1 MWSKKA
7 AAVAGGAIFLTLAG
21 LIRLNYLFISAGL
34 VMLTFV
40 VISSFLD
47 VWMPNV
53 KIRRETTSD
62 NIFEDGTMSV
72 KFIIKNTGLG
82 IGFVEIYDSL
92 PPQARIIKGS
102 NYTLL
107 YMKPWQEVSFEYSL
121 KLPLRGHYHLG
132 PVKMRVKDAFD
143 LFYNERIEESIH
155 SFSVFPQIE
164 VLEEQVITSRAPKLL
179 SGAMPLNVIGTGTE
193 FYSLREFVPGDSLRS
208 VNWKAL
214 AKKGKM
220 MVNETVREDVM
231 DVILLVDAREV
242 SAVGGGRDTP
252 LEMSCRAAATYA
264 KQLLDERNNVALM
277 VYGDTIDRID
287 LDRGEHHLFKILT
300 GLSSAK
306 PQGNLKL
313 EIVMKDLLPH
323 LPSGSPII
331 LFSSLDDDHTISE
344 AFTSTISRGFTI
356 TTISPSSLDFEER
369 MKRIPME
376 PLLIA
381 KIERDN
387 MISELRSFGLQVG
400 DWNYFLYHMTAG
412 FPTCTNNL
420 PPFLS
425 FHLYGLPLLV

>member
-34 VMLTFV
+34 VMVTFV

-107 YMKPWQEVSFEYSL
+107 YMRPWQEISFEYTL

-143 LFYNERIEESIH
+143 LFYNERLEESIH
-155 SFSVFPQIE
+155 SFSVFPQVE

-231 DVILLVDAREV
+231 DVILLLDAREV
-242 SAVGGGRDTP
+242 SAVGGGKDTP

-277 VYGDTIDRID
+277 VYGESIERVD

-300 GLSSAK
+300 ALSSAK

-331 LFSSLDDDHTISE
+331 LFSSLDDDHTIAE

-400 DWNYFLYHMTAG
+400 DWKYGDNVNTA
-412 FPTCTNNL
+412 L
-420 PPFLS
+420 QEI
-425 FHLYGLPLLV
+425 

>member
-34 VMLTFV
+34 VMVTFV

-53 KIRRETTSD
+53 RIRRETTSD

-107 YMKPWQEVSFEYSL
+107 YMRPWQEISFEYTL

-143 LFYNERIEESIH
+143 LFYNERLEESIH
-155 SFSVFPQIE
+155 SFSVFPQVE

-231 DVILLVDAREV
+231 DVILLLDAREV

-277 VYGDTIDRID
+277 VYGESIERVD

-300 GLSSAK
+300 ALSSAK

-331 LFSSLDDDHTISE
+331 LFSSLDDDHTIAE

-400 DWNYFLYHMTAG
+400 DWKYGDNVNTA
-412 FPTCTNNL
+412 L
-420 PPFLS
+420 QEI
-425 FHLYGLPLLV
+425 

>member
-72 KFIIKNTGLG
+72 KFIVKNTGLG
-82 IGFVEIYDSL
+82 IGFVELYDSL

-107 YMKPWQEVSFEYSL
+107 YMKPWQEVSFEYTL

-143 LFYNERIEESIH
+143 LFYNERLEESIH
-155 SFSVFPQIE
+155 SFSVFPQVE

-231 DVILLVDAREV
+231 DVILLLDAREV
-242 SAVGGGRDTP
+242 SAVGGGKDTP

-277 VYGDTIDRID
+277 VYGESIERVD

-300 GLSSAK
+300 ALSSAK

-313 EIVMKDLLPH
+313 EIVLKDLLPH

-331 LFSSLDDDHTISE
+331 LFSSLDDDHTIAE

-400 DWNYFLYHMTAG
+400 DWKYGDNVNTA
-412 FPTCTNNL
+412 L
-420 PPFLS
+420 QE
-425 FHLYGLPLLV
+425 V

>member
-82 IGFVEIYDSL
+82 IGFVEIYDIL

-107 YMKPWQEVSFEYSL
+107 YMRPWQEVSFEYSL

-143 LFYNERIEESIH
+143 LFYNERVEESIH

-231 DVILLVDAREV
+231 DVILLIDAREV
-242 SAVGGGRDTP
+242 SAVGGGKDTP

-323 LPSGSPII
+323 IPSGSPII
-331 LFSSLDDDHTISE
+331 LFSSLDDDHTIAE

-400 DWNYFLYHMTAG
+400 DWKYGDNVNTA
-412 FPTCTNNL
+412 L
-420 PPFLS
+420 QE
-425 FHLYGLPLLV
+425 V

>member
-7 AAVAGGAIFLTLAG
+7 AAVAGGALFLALAG

-34 VMLTFV
+34 VMLIFV
-40 VISSFLD
+40 VLSSFLD
-47 VWMPNV
+47 VWMPSV

-62 NIFEDGTMSV
+62 NIFENGDMSV
-72 KFIIKNTGLG
+72 KFIVKNRGLG
-82 IGFVEIYDSL
+82 IGFVEIYDQL
-92 PPQARIIKGS
+92 PPQARITKGS

-107 YMKPWQEVSFEYSL
+107 YMRPWQEVSFEYSL

-155 SFSVFPQIE
+155 SFSVFPEIE
-164 VLEEQVITSRAPKLL
+164 VLEEQIIKSRAPKLL

-231 DVILLVDAREV
+231 DVILLLDAREV

-277 VYGDTIDRID
+277 VYGESVERID

-300 GLSSAK
+300 ALSSATPK
-306 PQGNLKL
+306 GNLKL
-313 EIVMKDLLPH
+313 EIVMKDMLPYI
-323 LPSGSPII
+323 PSGSPII
-331 LFSSLDDDHTISE
+331 LFSSLDDDHTLSE
-344 AFTSTISRGFTI
+344 AFTNTISRGYTI
-356 TTISPSSLDFEER
+356 TTISPSSLDFEEK
-369 MKRIPME
+369 MKRIPAQ

-381 KIERDN
+381 RIERDN
-387 MISELRSFGLQVG
+387 MISEIRSFGMQVG
-400 DWNYFLYHMTAG
+400 DWKSNEAVNTALQG
-412 FPTCTNNL
+412 
-420 PPFLS
+420 
-425 FHLYGLPLLV
+425 V

>member
-7 AAVAGGAIFLTLAG
+7 AAVTGGALFLALAG

-34 VMLTFV
+34 VMLIFV
-40 VISSFLD
+40 VLASFLD

-62 NIFEDGTMSV
+62 NIFENGDMSV
-72 KFIIKNTGLG
+72 KFIVKNKGLG
-82 IGFVEIYDSL
+82 IGFVEIYDQL
-92 PPQARIIKGS
+92 PPQARITKGS

-107 YMKPWQEVSFEYSL
+107 YMRPWQEVSFEYSL

-143 LFYNERIEESIH
+143 LFYNERIEESVH
-155 SFSVFPQIE
+155 SFSVFPEIE
-164 VLEEQVITSRAPKLL
+164 ILEEQVITSRAPKLL

-231 DVILLVDAREV
+231 DVILLLDAREV
-242 SAVGGGRDTP
+242 SAVGGGKDTP

-277 VYGDTIDRID
+277 IYGESVEKID

-300 GLSSAK
+300 ALSSAIPK
-306 PQGNLKL
+306 GNLKL
-313 EIVMKDLLPH
+313 EIVMKDMLPYI
-323 LPSGSPII
+323 PSGSPII

-344 AFTSTISRGFTI
+344 AFTNTISRGYTI
-356 TTISPSSLDFEER
+356 TTISPSSLDFEEK
-369 MKRIPME
+369 MKRIPAQ

-381 KIERDN
+381 RIERDN
-387 MISELRSFGLQVG
+387 MISEIRSFGMQVG
-400 DWNYFLYHMTAG
+400 DWKSGEAVNTALQG
-412 FPTCTNNL
+412 F
-420 PPFLS
+420 
-425 FHLYGLPLLV
+425 

>member
-7 AAVAGGAIFLTLAG
+7 AAVAGGALFLTLAG
-21 LIRLNYLFISAGL
+21 LIRLNYLFISAGM

-40 VISSFLD
+40 VLSSFLD

-53 KIRRETTSD
+53 KIRRETSSD
-62 NIFEDGTMSV
+62 NIFEDGDMNVRFIV
-72 KFIIKNTGLG
+72 KNKGLG
-82 IGFVEIYDSL
+82 IGFVEIYDQL
-92 PPQARIIKGS
+92 PPQARITKGS

-132 PVKMRVKDAFD
+132 PVKLRVKDAFD
-143 LFYNERIEESIH
+143 LFYNEKLEESLH

-164 VLEEQVITSRAPKLL
+164 VLEEQIIKSRAPKLL
-179 SGAMPLNVIGTGTE
+179 SGAMPLNVIGAGTE

-231 DVILLVDAREV
+231 DVILLVDARDV
-242 SAVGGGRDTP
+242 SAVGGGKDTP

-264 KQLLDERNNVALM
+264 KQLLDERNKVALM
-277 VYGDTIDRID
+277 VYGDTIERVD

-300 GLSSAK
+300 ALSSAK

-313 EIVMKDLLPH
+313 EIVLKDLLPYI
-323 LPSGSPII
+323 PSGSPLI
-331 LFSSLDDDHTISE
+331 LFSSLDDDHTIPE
-344 AFTSTISRGFTI
+344 AFTNTISRGYTI
-356 TTISPSSLDFEER
+356 TTVSPSSLDFEER
-369 MKRIPME
+369 MKRIPAQ

-381 KIERDN
+381 RIERDN
-387 MISELRSFGLQVG
+387 LISEIRSFGMQVG
-400 DWNYFLYHMTAG
+400 DWKSDEAVNTALQG
-412 FPTCTNNL
+412 
-420 PPFLS
+420 
-425 FHLYGLPLLV
+425 G

>member
-7 AAVAGGAIFLTLAG
+7 AAVAGGALFLTLAG
-21 LIRLNYLFISAGL
+21 LIRLNYLFISAGM

-40 VISSFLD
+40 VLSSFLD

-53 KIRRETTSD
+53 KIRRETSSD
-62 NIFEDGTMSV
+62 NIFEDGDMNVRFIV
-72 KFIIKNTGLG
+72 KNKGLG
-82 IGFVEIYDSL
+82 IGFVEIYDQL
-92 PPQARIIKGS
+92 PPQARITKGS

-107 YMKPWQEVSFEYSL
+107 YMKPWQEISFEYSL

-132 PVKMRVKDAFD
+132 PVKLRVKDAFD
-143 LFYNERIEESIH
+143 LFYNEKYEESLH

-164 VLEEQVITSRAPKLL
+164 VLEEQVIKSRAPKLL
-179 SGAMPLNVIGTGTE
+179 SGAMPLNVIGAGTE

-242 SAVGGGRDTP
+242 SAVGGGKDTP

-277 VYGDTIDRID
+277 VYGDAIERVD

-300 GLSSAK
+300 ALSSAK

-313 EIVMKDLLPH
+313 EIVLKDLLPYI
-323 LPSGSPII
+323 PSGSPLI
-331 LFSSLDDDHTISE
+331 LFSSLDDDHTIPE
-344 AFTSTISRGFTI
+344 AFTNTISRGYTI
-356 TTISPSSLDFEER
+356 TTVSPSSLDFEER
-369 MKRIPME
+369 MKRIPAQ

-381 KIERDN
+381 RIERDN
-387 MISELRSFGLQVG
+387 LISEIRSFGMQVG
-400 DWNYFLYHMTAG
+400 DWKSDEAVNTALQG
-412 FPTCTNNL
+412 
-420 PPFLS
+420 
-425 FHLYGLPLLV
+425 G

>member
-40 VISSFLD
+40 VLSSFLD

-72 KFIIKNTGLG
+72 KFVIKNTGLG
-82 IGFVEIYDSL
+82 IGFVEVYDNL

-107 YMKPWQEVSFEYSL
+107 YMRPWQEVSFEYTL

-132 PVKMRVKDAFD
+132 PVRLRVKDAFD
-143 LFYNERIEESIH
+143 LFYNERIEESVH

-164 VLEEQVITSRAPKLL
+164 ILEEQVITSRAPKLL
-179 SGAMPLNVIGTGTE
+179 SGAMPLNVIGAGTE

-231 DVILLVDAREV
+231 DVILLLDAREV
-242 SAVGGGRDTP
+242 SAVGGGKDTP
-252 LEMSCRAAATYA
+252 LEMSCKAAATYA

-277 VYGDTIDRID
+277 IYGESIERVD

-300 GLSSAK
+300 ALSSAK

-381 KIERDN
+381 KIERNN
-387 MISELRSFGLQVG
+387 MISEIRSFGLQVG
-400 DWNYFLYHMTAG
+400 NWKHGEAVNTA
-412 FPTCTNNL
+412 L
-420 PPFLS
+420 QEI
-425 FHLYGLPLLV
+425 

>member
-82 IGFVEIYDSL
+82 IGFVEIYDNL

-143 LFYNERIEESIH
+143 LFYSEKIEESIH

-231 DVILLVDAREV
+231 DVILLLDAREV

-277 VYGDTIDRID
+277 VYGETIERVD

-300 GLSSAK
+300 ALSSAK

-400 DWNYFLYHMTAG
+400 DWKYGDNVNTA
-412 FPTCTNNL
+412 L
-420 PPFLS
+420 QEI
-425 FHLYGLPLLV
+425 

>member
-7 AAVAGGAIFLTLAG
+7 AAVAGGALFLTLAG
-21 LIRLNYLFISAGL
+21 LIRLNYLFISAGM

-40 VISSFLD
+40 VLSSFLD

-53 KIRRETTSD
+53 KIRRETSSD
-62 NIFEDGTMSV
+62 NIFEDGDMNVRFIV
-72 KFIIKNTGLG
+72 KNRGLG
-82 IGFVEIYDSL
+82 IGFVEIYDQL
-92 PPQARIIKGS
+92 PPQARITKGS

-107 YMKPWQEVSFEYSL
+107 YMRPWQEVSFEYSL

-132 PVKMRVKDAFD
+132 PVKLRVKDAFD
-143 LFYNERIEESIH
+143 LFYNEKIEESLH

-164 VLEEQVITSRAPKLL
+164 VLEEQVIKSRAPKLL
-179 SGAMPLNVIGTGTE
+179 SGAMPLNVIGAGTE

-242 SAVGGGRDTP
+242 SAVGGGKDTP

-277 VYGDTIDRID
+277 VYGDTVERVD

-300 GLSSAK
+300 SLSSAK

-313 EIVMKDLLPH
+313 EIVLKDTLPYI
-323 LPSGSPII
+323 PSGSPII

-344 AFTSTISRGFTI
+344 AFTNTISRGYTI
-356 TTISPSSLDFEER
+356 TTVSPSSLDFEER
-369 MKRIPME
+369 MKRIPAQ

-381 KIERDN
+381 RIERDN
-387 MISELRSFGLQVG
+387 LISEIRSFGMQVG
-400 DWNYFLYHMTAG
+400 DWKSDEAVNTALQG
-412 FPTCTNNL
+412 
-420 PPFLS
+420 
-425 FHLYGLPLLV
+425 G

>member
-7 AAVAGGAIFLTLAG
+7 AAVAGGALFLTLAG
-21 LIRLNYLFISAGL
+21 LIRLNYLFISAGM

-40 VISSFLD
+40 VLSSFLD

-53 KIRRETTSD
+53 KIRRETSSD
-62 NIFEDGTMSV
+62 NIFEDGDMNVRFIV
-72 KFIIKNTGLG
+72 KNKGLG
-82 IGFVEIYDSL
+82 IGFVEIYDQL
-92 PPQARIIKGS
+92 PPQARITKGS

-132 PVKMRVKDAFD
+132 PVKLRVKDAFD
-143 LFYNERIEESIH
+143 LFYNEKFEESLH

-164 VLEEQVITSRAPKLL
+164 VLEEQIIKSRVPKLL
-179 SGAMPLNVIGTGTE
+179 SGAMPLNVIGAGTE

-231 DVILLVDAREV
+231 DVILLVDARDV
-242 SAVGGGRDTP
+242 SAVGGGKDTP

-277 VYGDTIDRID
+277 VYGDTIERVD

-300 GLSSAK
+300 ALSSAK

-313 EIVMKDLLPH
+313 EIVLKDL
-323 LPSGSPII
+323 
-331 LFSSLDDDHTISE
+331 E
-344 AFTSTISRGFTI
+344 
-356 TTISPSSLDFEER
+356 DFEINLSFDDIKKMNKNVFKKKVIKACKIYTFNKLLLKQE
-369 MKRIPME
+369 KRREKNNDSKGKRLNYSKLEM
-376 PLLIA
+376 
-381 KIERDN
+381 
-387 MISELRSFGLQVG
+387 Q
-400 DWNYFLYHMTAG
+400 NYFFFDTYA
-412 FPTCTNNL
+412 PC
-420 PPFLS
+420 
-425 FHLYGLPLLV
+425 

>member
-264 KQLLDERNNVALM
+264 KQLQDERNNVALM

-400 DWNYFLYHMTAG
+400 DWKYGDNVNTA
-412 FPTCTNNL
+412 L
-420 PPFLS
+420 QEI
-425 FHLYGLPLLV
+425 

>member
-7 AAVAGGAIFLTLAG
+7 AAVAGGALFLALAG

-34 VMLTFV
+34 VMLIFV
-40 VISSFLD
+40 VLASFLD

-62 NIFEDGTMSV
+62 NIFENGDMSV
-72 KFIIKNTGLG
+72 KFIVKNKGLG
-82 IGFVEIYDSL
+82 IGFVEIYDQL
-92 PPQARIIKGS
+92 PPQARITKGS

-107 YMKPWQEVSFEYSL
+107 YMRPWQEVSFEYSL

-155 SFSVFPQIE
+155 SFSVFPEIE
-164 VLEEQVITSRAPKLL
+164 ILEEQVITSRAPKLL

-231 DVILLVDAREV
+231 DVILLLDAREV
-242 SAVGGGRDTP
+242 SAVGGGKDTP

-277 VYGDTIDRID
+277 IYGESVEKID

-300 GLSSAK
+300 ALSSAIPK
-306 PQGNLKL
+306 GNLKL
-313 EIVMKDLLPH
+313 EIVMKDMLPYI
-323 LPSGSPII
+323 PSGSPII

-344 AFTSTISRGFTI
+344 AFTNTISRGYTI
-356 TTISPSSLDFEER
+356 TTISPSSLDFEEK
-369 MKRIPME
+369 MKRIPAQ

-381 KIERDN
+381 RIERDN
-387 MISELRSFGLQVG
+387 MISEIRSFGMQVG
-400 DWNYFLYHMTAG
+400 DWKSGEAVNTALQG
-412 FPTCTNNL
+412 I
-420 PPFLS
+420 
-425 FHLYGLPLLV
+425 

>member
-7 AAVAGGAIFLTLAG
+7 VAVAGGAIFLTLAG

-40 VISSFLD
+40 VLSSFLD

-53 KIRRETTSD
+53 KIRRETSSD
-62 NIFEDGTMSV
+62 NIFEDGSINV

-82 IGFVEIYDSL
+82 LGFVEIYDKL
-92 PPQARIIKGS
+92 PPQARITKGS

-143 LFYNERIEESIH
+143 LFYNEKLEDSIH

-164 VLEEQVITSRAPKLL
+164 VLEEQIIKSRAPKLL
-179 SGAMPLNVIGTGTE
+179 SGAMPLNLIGSGTE

-242 SAVGGGRDTP
+242 SAVGGGKDTP

-277 VYGDTIDRID
+277 VYGDTIERVD

-300 GLSSAK
+300 ALSSAK

-313 EIVMKDLLPH
+313 EIVLKDLLPYI
-323 LPSGSPII
+323 PSGSPLI
-331 LFSSLDDDHTISE
+331 LFSSLDDDHTIPE
-344 AFTSTISRGFTI
+344 AFTNTISRGYTI
-356 TTISPSSLDFEER
+356 TTVSPSSLDFEER
-369 MKRIPME
+369 MKRIPAQ

-381 KIERDN
+381 RIERDN
-387 MISELRSFGLQVG
+387 LISEIRSFGMQVG
-400 DWNYFLYHMTAG
+400 DWKSDEAVNTALQRG
-412 FPTCTNNL
+412 
-420 PPFLS
+420 
-425 FHLYGLPLLV
+425 

>member
-7 AAVAGGAIFLTLAG
+7 AAVAGGAIFLTLGG
-21 LIRLNYLFISAGL
+21 LIRLNYLFISAGM

-40 VISSFLD
+40 VLSSFLD
-47 VWMPNV
+47 AWMPSV

-72 KFIIKNTGLG
+72 KFIVKNTGLG
-82 IGFVEIYDSL
+82 LGFVEIYDSL

-107 YMKPWQEVSFEYSL
+107 YMKPWQEISFEYTL

-143 LFYNERIEESIH
+143 LFYNERDEQVLH

-179 SGAMPLNVIGTGTE
+179 SGAMPLNVIGAGTE

-242 SAVGGGRDTP
+242 SAVGGGKDTP
-252 LEMSCRAAATYA
+252 LEMACRGAATYA

-277 VYGDTIDRID
+277 VYGETVERVD

-300 GLSSAK
+300 ALSSAMPK
-306 PQGNLKL
+306 GDLKL
-313 EIVMKDLLPH
+313 QIVLKDALPYI
-323 LPSGSPII
+323 PSGSPII

-344 AFTSTISRGFTI
+344 AFTQTISRGYTI

-369 MKRIPME
+369 MKRIPEE

-381 KIERDN
+381 RIERDN
-387 MISELRSFGLQVG
+387 LISEIRSFGLHIG
-400 DWNYFLYHMTAG
+400 DWRDGESVNTVLQG
-412 FPTCTNNL
+412 
-420 PPFLS
+420 
-425 FHLYGLPLLV
+425 G

>member
-400 DWNYFLYHMTAG
+400 DWKYGDNVNTA
-412 FPTCTNNL
+412 L
-420 PPFLS
+420 QEI
-425 FHLYGLPLLV
+425 

>member
-34 VMLTFV
+34 VMVTFV

-107 YMKPWQEVSFEYSL
+107 YMRPWQEISFEYTL

-143 LFYNERIEESIH
+143 LFYNERLEESIH
-155 SFSVFPQIE
+155 SFSVFPQVE

-231 DVILLVDAREV
+231 DVILLLDAREV
-242 SAVGGGRDTP
+242 SAVGGGKDTP

-277 VYGDTIDRID
+277 IYGESIERVD

-300 GLSSAK
+300 ALSSAK

-331 LFSSLDDDHTISE
+331 LFSSLDDDHTIAE

-400 DWNYFLYHMTAG
+400 DWKYGDNVNTA
-412 FPTCTNNL
+412 L
-420 PPFLS
+420 QEI
-425 FHLYGLPLLV
+425 

>member
-7 AAVAGGAIFLTLAG
+7 AAVAGGALFLTLAG
-21 LIRLNYLFISAGL
+21 LIRLNYLFISAGM

-40 VISSFLD
+40 VLSSFLD

-53 KIRRETTSD
+53 KIRRETSSD
-62 NIFEDGTMSV
+62 NIFEDGDMNVRFIV
-72 KFIIKNTGLG
+72 KNKGLG
-82 IGFVEIYDSL
+82 IGFVEIYDEL
-92 PPQARIIKGS
+92 PPQARITKGS

-107 YMKPWQEVSFEYSL
+107 YMRPWQEVSFEYSL

-132 PVKMRVKDAFD
+132 PVKLRVKDAFD
-143 LFYNERIEESIH
+143 LFYNEKIEESLH

-164 VLEEQVITSRAPKLL
+164 VLEEQVIKSRAPKLL
-179 SGAMPLNVIGTGTE
+179 SGAMPLNVIGAGTE

-242 SAVGGGRDTP
+242 SAVGGGKDTP

-277 VYGDTIDRID
+277 IYGDTVERVD

-300 GLSSAK
+300 SLSSAK

-313 EIVMKDLLPH
+313 EIVLKDTLPYI
-323 LPSGSPII
+323 PSGSPII

-344 AFTSTISRGFTI
+344 AFTNTISRGYTI
-356 TTISPSSLDFEER
+356 TTVSPSSLDFEER
-369 MKRIPME
+369 MKRIPAQ

-381 KIERDN
+381 RIERDN
-387 MISELRSFGLQVG
+387 LISEIRSFGMQIG
-400 DWNYFLYHMTAG
+400 DWKSDEAVNTALQG
-412 FPTCTNNL
+412 
-420 PPFLS
+420 
-425 FHLYGLPLLV
+425 G

>member
-143 LFYNERIEESIH
+143 LFYNERLEESIH
-155 SFSVFPQIE
+155 SFSVFPQVE
-164 VLEEQVITSRAPKLL
+164 VLEEQVITSRSPKLL

-277 VYGDTIDRID
+277 VYGDSIDRVD

-300 GLSSAK
+300 ALSSAK

-313 EIVMKDLLPH
+313 ELVMKDLLPH
-323 LPSGSPII
+323 IPSGSPII
-331 LFSSLDDDHTISE
+331 LFSSLDDDHTIAE

-369 MKRIPME
+369 MKRIPVE

-400 DWNYFLYHMTAG
+400 DWKYGDNVNTA
-412 FPTCTNNL
+412 L
-420 PPFLS
+420 QEI
-425 FHLYGLPLLV
+425 

>member
-7 AAVAGGAIFLTLAG
+7 AAVAGGALFLTLAG
-21 LIRLNYLFISAGL
+21 LIRLNYLFISAGM

-40 VISSFLD
+40 VLSSFLD
-47 VWMPNV
+47 VWMPSV
-53 KIRRETTSD
+53 KIRRETSSD
-62 NIFEDGTMSV
+62 NIFENGDMNVRFIV
-72 KFIIKNTGLG
+72 KNQGLG
-82 IGFVEIYDSL
+82 IGFVEIYDQL
-92 PPQARIIKGS
+92 PPQARITKGS

-107 YMKPWQEVSFEYSL
+107 YMRPWQEVSFEYSL

-143 LFYNERIEESIH
+143 LFYNEKIEESVH

-231 DVILLVDAREV
+231 DVILLIDAREV
-242 SAVGGGRDTP
+242 SAVGGGKDTP

-277 VYGDTIDRID
+277 VYGDSIERVD

-300 GLSSAK
+300 ALSSAK
-306 PQGNLKL
+306 PEGNLKL
-313 EIVMKDLLPH
+313 EIVLKDLLPYI
-323 LPSGSPII
+323 PSGSPII

-344 AFTSTISRGFTI
+344 AFTNTISRGYTI
-356 TTISPSSLDFEER
+356 TTVSPSSLDFEER
-369 MKRIPME
+369 MKRIPSQ

-381 KIERDN
+381 RIERDN
-387 MISELRSFGLQVG
+387 LISEIRSFGMQIG
-400 DWNYFLYHMTAG
+400 DWKSDEAVNTALQG
-412 FPTCTNNL
+412 
-420 PPFLS
+420 
-425 FHLYGLPLLV
+425 G

>member
-7 AAVAGGAIFLTLAG
+7 AAVAGGALFLTLAG
-21 LIRLNYLFISAGL
+21 LIRLNYLFISAGM

-40 VISSFLD
+40 VLSSFLD

-53 KIRRETTSD
+53 KIRRETSSD
-62 NIFEDGTMSV
+62 NIFEDGDMNVRFIV
-72 KFIIKNTGLG
+72 KNKGLG
-82 IGFVEIYDSL
+82 IGFVEIYDQL
-92 PPQARIIKGS
+92 PPQARITKGS

-132 PVKMRVKDAFD
+132 PVKLRVKDAFD
-143 LFYNERIEESIH
+143 LFYNEKLEESLH

-164 VLEEQVITSRAPKLL
+164 VLEEQIIKSRAPKLL
-179 SGAMPLNVIGTGTE
+179 SGAMPLNVIGAGTE

-242 SAVGGGRDTP
+242 SAVGGGKDTP

-277 VYGDTIDRID
+277 VYGDSIERVD

-300 GLSSAK
+300 ALSSAK

-313 EIVMKDLLPH
+313 EIVLKDLLPYI
-323 LPSGSPII
+323 PSGSPLI

-344 AFTSTISRGFTI
+344 AFTNTISRGYTI
-356 TTISPSSLDFEER
+356 TTVSPSSLDFEER
-369 MKRIPME
+369 MKRIPAQ

-381 KIERDN
+381 RIERDN
-387 MISELRSFGLQVG
+387 LISEIRSFGMQIG
-400 DWNYFLYHMTAG
+400 DWKSDEAVNTALQG
-412 FPTCTNNL
+412 
-420 PPFLS
+420 
-425 FHLYGLPLLV
+425 G

>member
-53 KIRRETTSD
+53 KIKRETTSD

-107 YMKPWQEVSFEYSL
+107 YMKPWQEISFEYSL

-143 LFYNERIEESIH
+143 LFYNERMEESIH

-231 DVILLVDAREV
+231 DVILLLDAREV
-242 SAVGGGRDTP
+242 SAVGGGKDTP

-277 VYGDTIDRID
+277 VYGETIERVD

-300 GLSSAK
+300 ALSSAK

-313 EIVMKDLLPH
+313 EIVLKDLLPH

-331 LFSSLDDDHTISE
+331 LFSSLDDDHTIAE

-369 MKRIPME
+369 MKRIPLE

-381 KIERDN
+381 KIEREN

-400 DWNYFLYHMTAG
+400 DWKYGDNVNTA
-412 FPTCTNNL
+412 L
-420 PPFLS
+420 QEI
-425 FHLYGLPLLV
+425 

>member
-7 AAVAGGAIFLTLAG
+7 AAVAGGALFLTLAG
-21 LIRLNYLFISAGL
+21 LIRLNYLFISAGM

-40 VISSFLD
+40 VLSSFLD

-53 KIRRETTSD
+53 KIRRETSSD
-62 NIFEDGTMSV
+62 NIFEDGDMNVRFIV
-72 KFIIKNTGLG
+72 KNKGLG
-82 IGFVEIYDSL
+82 IGFVEIYDQL
-92 PPQARIIKGS
+92 PPQARITKGS

-132 PVKMRVKDAFD
+132 PVKLRVKDAFD
-143 LFYNERIEESIH
+143 LFYNEKYEESLH

-164 VLEEQVITSRAPKLL
+164 VLEEQVIKSRAPKLL
-179 SGAMPLNVIGTGTE
+179 SGAMPLNVIGAGTE

-231 DVILLVDAREV
+231 DVILLLDAREV
-242 SAVGGGRDTP
+242 SAVGGGKDTP
-252 LEMSCRAAATYA
+252 LEMSCRAVATYA

-277 VYGDTIDRID
+277 VYGESIERVD

-300 GLSSAK
+300 ALSSAK

-313 EIVMKDLLPH
+313 EIVLKDLLPYI
-323 LPSGSPII
+323 PSGSPLI
-331 LFSSLDDDHTISE
+331 LFSSLDDDHTIPE
-344 AFTSTISRGFTI
+344 AFTNTISRGYTI
-356 TTISPSSLDFEER
+356 TTVSPSSLDFEER
-369 MKRIPME
+369 MKRIPAQ

-381 KIERDN
+381 RIERDN
-387 MISELRSFGLQVG
+387 LISEIRSFGMQVG
-400 DWNYFLYHMTAG
+400 DWKSDEAVNTALQG
-412 FPTCTNNL
+412 
-420 PPFLS
+420 
-425 FHLYGLPLLV
+425 G

>member
-1 MWSKKA
+1 MWSRKA
-7 AAVAGGAIFLTLAG
+7 AAVAGGALFLTLAG

-34 VMLTFV
+34 VMLIFV
-40 VISSFLD
+40 VLSSFLD

-62 NIFEDGTMSV
+62 NIFENGDLSV
-72 KFIIKNTGLG
+72 KFIVKNKGLG
-82 IGFVEIYDSL
+82 IGFVEIYDQL
-92 PPQARIIKGS
+92 PPQARITKGS

-107 YMKPWQEVSFEYSL
+107 YMRPWQEVSFEYTL

-155 SFSVFPQIE
+155 SFSVFPEIE
-164 VLEEQVITSRAPKLL
+164 ILEEQIITSRAPKLL

-231 DVILLVDAREV
+231 DVILLLDAREV
-242 SAVGGGRDTP
+242 SAVGGGKDTP

-277 VYGDTIDRID
+277 IYGESVEKID

-300 GLSSAK
+300 ALSSATPK
-306 PQGNLKL
+306 GNLKL
-313 EIVMKDLLPH
+313 EIVLKDMLPYI
-323 LPSGSPII
+323 PSGSPII

-344 AFTSTISRGFTI
+344 AFTNTICRGYTI
-356 TTISPSSLDFEER
+356 TTISPSSLDFEEK
-369 MKRIPME
+369 MKRIPAQ

-381 KIERDN
+381 RIERDN
-387 MISELRSFGLQVG
+387 MISEIRSFGMQVG
-400 DWNYFLYHMTAG
+400 DWKSGEAVNTA
-412 FPTCTNNL
+412 L
-420 PPFLS
+420 QE
-425 FHLYGLPLLV
+425 V

>member
-7 AAVAGGAIFLTLAG
+7 AAVAGGALFLTLAG
-21 LIRLNYLFISAGL
+21 LIRLNYLFISAGM

-40 VISSFLD
+40 VLSSFLD
-47 VWMPNV
+47 VWMPSV
-53 KIRRETTSD
+53 KIRRETSSD
-62 NIFEDGTMSV
+62 NIFENGDMNVRFIV
-72 KFIIKNTGLG
+72 KNQGLG
-82 IGFVEIYDSL
+82 IGFVEIYDQL
-92 PPQARIIKGS
+92 PPQARITKGS

-107 YMKPWQEVSFEYSL
+107 YMRPWQEVSFEYSL

-143 LFYNERIEESIH
+143 LFYNEKIEESVH

-179 SGAMPLNVIGTGTE
+179 SGAMPLNVIGAGTE

-231 DVILLVDAREV
+231 DVILLIDAREV
-242 SAVGGGRDTP
+242 SAVGGGKDTP

-277 VYGDTIDRID
+277 IYGDSIERVD

-300 GLSSAK
+300 ALSSAK
-306 PQGNLKL
+306 PEGNLKL
-313 EIVMKDLLPH
+313 EIVLKDLLPYI
-323 LPSGSPII
+323 PSGSPII

-344 AFTSTISRGFTI
+344 AFTNTISRGYTI
-356 TTISPSSLDFEER
+356 TTVSPSSLDFEER
-369 MKRIPME
+369 MKRIPSQ

-381 KIERDN
+381 RIERDN
-387 MISELRSFGLQVG
+387 LISEIRSFGMQIG
-400 DWNYFLYHMTAG
+400 DWKSDEAVNTALQG
-412 FPTCTNNL
+412 
-420 PPFLS
+420 
-425 FHLYGLPLLV
+425 G

>member
-82 IGFVEIYDSL
+82 IGFVEIYDNL

-143 LFYNERIEESIH
+143 LFYSEKIEESIH

-164 VLEEQVITSRAPKLL
+164 VLEEQVITSRSPKLL

-231 DVILLVDAREV
+231 DVILLLDAREV
-242 SAVGGGRDTP
+242 SAVGGGKDTP

-277 VYGDTIDRID
+277 VYGETIERVD

-300 GLSSAK
+300 ALSSAK

-331 LFSSLDDDHTISE
+331 LFSSLDDDHTIAE
-344 AFTSTISRGFTI
+344 AFTSTVSRGFTI

-400 DWNYFLYHMTAG
+400 DWKYGDNVNTA
-412 FPTCTNNL
+412 L
-420 PPFLS
+420 QEI
-425 FHLYGLPLLV
+425 

>member
-53 KIRRETTSD
+53 RIRRETTSD

-143 LFYNERIEESIH
+143 LFYNERLEESIH
-155 SFSVFPQIE
+155 SFSVFPQVE
-164 VLEEQVITSRAPKLL
+164 VLEEQVITSRSPKLL

-193 FYSLREFVPGDSLRS
+193 FYSLREFVPGDSLRT

-277 VYGDTIDRID
+277 VYGDSIDRVD

-300 GLSSAK
+300 ALSSAK

-313 EIVMKDLLPH
+313 ELVMKDLLPH
-323 LPSGSPII
+323 IPSGSPII
-331 LFSSLDDDHTISE
+331 LFSSLDDDHTIAE

-369 MKRIPME
+369 MKRIPVE

-400 DWNYFLYHMTAG
+400 DWKYGDNVNTA
-412 FPTCTNNL
+412 L
-420 PPFLS
+420 QEI
-425 FHLYGLPLLV
+425 

>member
-7 AAVAGGAIFLTLAG
+7 AAVAGGALFLALAG

-34 VMLTFV
+34 VMLIFV
-40 VISSFLD
+40 VLASFLD

-62 NIFEDGTMSV
+62 NIFENGDMSV
-72 KFIIKNTGLG
+72 KFIVKNKGLG
-82 IGFVEIYDSL
+82 IGFVEIYDQL
-92 PPQARIIKGS
+92 PPQARITKGS

-107 YMKPWQEVSFEYSL
+107 YMRPWQEVSFEYSL

-155 SFSVFPQIE
+155 SFSVFPEIE
-164 VLEEQVITSRAPKLL
+164 ILEEQVITSRAPKLL

-231 DVILLVDAREV
+231 DVILLLDAREV
-242 SAVGGGRDTP
+242 SAVGGGKDTP

-277 VYGDTIDRID
+277 IYGESVEKID

-300 GLSSAK
+300 ALSSATPK
-306 PQGNLKL
+306 GNLKL
-313 EIVMKDLLPH
+313 EIVMKDMLPYI
-323 LPSGSPII
+323 PSGSPII

-344 AFTSTISRGFTI
+344 AFTNTISRGYTI
-356 TTISPSSLDFEER
+356 TTISPSSLDFEEK
-369 MKRIPME
+369 MKRIPAQ

-381 KIERDN
+381 RIERDN
-387 MISELRSFGLQVG
+387 MISEIRSFGMQVG
-400 DWNYFLYHMTAG
+400 DWKSGEAVNTALQG
-412 FPTCTNNL
+412 I
-420 PPFLS
+420 
-425 FHLYGLPLLV
+425 

>member
-21 LIRLNYLFISAGL
+21 LIRLNYLFISAGM

-40 VISSFLD
+40 VLSSFLD

-53 KIRRETTSD
+53 KIRRETSSD
-62 NIFEDGTMSV
+62 NIFEDGDMNVRFIV
-72 KFIIKNTGLG
+72 KNQGLG
-82 IGFVEIYDSL
+82 IGFVEIYDKL
-92 PPQARIIKGS
+92 PPQARITKGS

-107 YMKPWQEVSFEYSL
+107 YMRPWQEVSFEYSL

-132 PVKMRVKDAFD
+132 PVKLRVKDAFD
-143 LFYNERIEESIH
+143 LFYNEKSEESLH

-164 VLEEQVITSRAPKLL
+164 VLEEQIIKSRAPKLL
-179 SGAMPLNVIGTGTE
+179 SGAMPLNVIGAGTE

-242 SAVGGGRDTP
+242 SAVGGGKDTP

-277 VYGDTIDRID
+277 VYGDTVERVD

-300 GLSSAK
+300 SLSSARPK
-306 PQGNLKL
+306 GNLKL
-313 EIVMKDLLPH
+313 EIVLKDTLPYI
-323 LPSGSPII
+323 PSGSPII

-344 AFTSTISRGFTI
+344 AFTNTISRGYTI
-356 TTISPSSLDFEER
+356 TTVSPSSLDFEER
-369 MKRIPME
+369 MKRIPAQ

-381 KIERDN
+381 RIERDN
-387 MISELRSFGLQVG
+387 LISEIRSFGMEVG
-400 DWNYFLYHMTAG
+400 DWKSDEAVNTALQG
-412 FPTCTNNL
+412 
-420 PPFLS
+420 
-425 FHLYGLPLLV
+425 G

>member
-1 MWSKKA
+1 
-7 AAVAGGAIFLTLAG
+7 
-21 LIRLNYLFISAGL
+21 
-34 VMLTFV
+34 MLTFV

-400 DWNYFLYHMTAG
+400 DWKYGDNVNTA
-412 FPTCTNNL
+412 L
-420 PPFLS
+420 QEI
-425 FHLYGLPLLV
+425 

>member
-82 IGFVEIYDSL
+82 IGFVEIYDIL

-107 YMKPWQEVSFEYSL
+107 YMRPWQEVSFEYSL

-143 LFYNERIEESIH
+143 LFYNERVEESIH

-231 DVILLVDAREV
+231 DVILLIDAREV
-242 SAVGGGRDTP
+242 SAVGGGKDTP

-323 LPSGSPII
+323 IPSGSPII
-331 LFSSLDDDHTISE
+331 LFSSLDDDHTIAE

-400 DWNYFLYHMTAG
+400 DWK
-412 FPTCTNNL
+412 
-420 PPFLS
+420 
-425 FHLYGLPLLV
+425 YGDNVNITQSLDGRSKY

>member
-47 VWMPNV
+47 VWMPSV
-53 KIRRETTSD
+53 KIRRETSSD
-62 NIFEDGTMSV
+62 NIFEDGNMNV
-72 KFIIKNTGLG
+72 KFIVKNTGLG

-92 PPQARIIKGS
+92 PPQARITKGS

-107 YMKPWQEVSFEYSL
+107 YMRPWQEVSFEYSL

-143 LFYNERIEESIH
+143 LFYNERIEKSIH

-164 VLEEQVITSRAPKLL
+164 VLEAQVITSRSPKLL
-179 SGAMPLNVIGTGTE
+179 SGAMPLPIIGSGTE
-193 FYSLREFVPGDSLRS
+193 FYSLREFVPGDSLRT

-220 MVNETVREDVM
+220 MVNETTREDVM
-231 DVILLVDAREV
+231 DVILLVDAREI
-242 SAVGGGRDTP
+242 SAIGGGRDTP

-264 KQLLDERNNVALM
+264 KQLLDERNNVGLM
-277 VYGDTIDRID
+277 VYGDSVERVD

-300 GLSSAK
+300 ALSSAK
-306 PQGNLKL
+306 PEGNLKL
-313 EIVMKDLLPH
+313 QTVLKDLLPY
-323 LPSGSPII
+323 LPSGSLII
-331 LFSSLDDDHTISE
+331 LFSSLDDDYTISE

-356 TTISPSSLDFEER
+356 TTISPSSLDFEEK
-369 MKRIPME
+369 MKRIPEE
-376 PLLIA
+376 PLLVA
-381 KIERDN
+381 RIERDN
-387 MISELRSFGLQVG
+387 IISEIRSFGLQIG
-400 DWNYFLYHMTAG
+400 DWKADESVNTVLQG
-412 FPTCTNNL
+412 
-420 PPFLS
+420 
-425 FHLYGLPLLV
+425 G

>member
-231 DVILLVDAREV
+231 DVILLLDAREV

-356 TTISPSSLDFEER
+356 TTISPSSLEFEER

-400 DWNYFLYHMTAG
+400 DWKYGDNVNTA
-412 FPTCTNNL
+412 L
-420 PPFLS
+420 QEI
-425 FHLYGLPLLV
+425 